1 MSQSIDEG
9 NFMRKKNTLVALLA
23 ASSFFGTLPA
33 YSLPTFVVESAPVFA
48 DPGGSNKVVGT
59 FGPAYSESFTFGT
72 PTNTGPL
79 ADYDSTPPLNFGF
92 DFWIKSEAG
101 SSGPSNQM
109 VIQLEGA
116 DNGANGGMFD
126 VSNNIIKHDNDQAIP
141 AGKVLWNDQVR
152 VRVNDIAFPSAP
164 TVLTNSRIQNY
175 VTFGGHNP
183 ATDTLDPNSALWQNI
198 LDDATGLTPIIQT
211 SFDASG
217 LDILF
222 EFEGGGWVFDALED
236 QALRIVTFFN
246 GDLPGNGGP
255 DPDPNPMPLP
265 GTLALLALGVVSLI
279 VRRRSNNGV

>member
-1 MSQSIDEG
+1 MY
-9 NFMRKKNTLVALLA
+9 NKTTLAALLA
-23 ASSFFGTLPA
+23 ASSLFGALPA
-33 YSLPTFVVESAPVFA
+33 HSLPTFIVESAPVFA

-59 FGPAYSESFTFGT
+59 FGAAFSESFTFGT
-72 PTNTGPL
+72 PTNTGAL
-79 ADYDSTPPLNFGF
+79 ADYNASAPLNFGL

-101 SSGPSNQM
+101 ASGASNQM

-126 VSNNIIKHDNDQAIP
+126 VSNNIIKHDNDQAVP
-141 AGKVLWNDQVR
+141 AGKVLWNDQIR

-211 SFDASG
+211 SFDANG

-246 GDLPGNGGP
+246 GDLPGGNGSGP
-255 DPDPNPMPLP
+255 RPMPLP
-265 GTLALLALGVVSLI
+265 GTLLLLGLGIVSLI
-279 VRRRSNNGV
+279 GRRRSIH